1 MADSP
6 KSVPPSVQHTI
17 RREPG
22 SRVTLEVEV
31 AAERLARAADA
42 AFARH
47 VQQAKIPGFRPG
59 KAPRAMYERVYGK
72 EHLWEDA
79 AEDLTDQ
86 TYREI
91 VDAEDIEP
99 IDRPEVRIAQREEGK
114 PLRYT
119 ATVVVRPEVRLG
131 DYAAHGA
138 ALEPVVPSE
147 ADVERTLGAM
157 RESHAQL
164 RPVER
169 ASRTG
174 DILTV
179 DIDAAIP
186 GKTLPPF
193 ARNAHIEAGKDLGIA
208 GLGDALVGMKSGE
221 EKNVDLSFPQDAS
234 EGELKGKSATFSIRP
249 SAVAEK
255 VLPALDDDFA
265 KTVGVTDLATLRKS
279 VRNELAHAAFHEARD
294 DAAEKAVA
302 HALASAEVEV
312 PEILVQDELEHLIAD
327 LRSRV
332 KEERISFEQF
342 LLQARKTEEELRKEW
357 RPMAERRAKSLLVL
371 DAIAR
376 KEGVTVS
383 GNELAAQAALSP
395 LAQVDPQALR
405 SPAVLASLARSI
417 RNRKTVDKLIGLDSP
432 DAEREAIR
440 RAGGEVEPEPERP
453 PEIIVPARS
462 DATAEGRE
470 AIRALIQKE

>member
-1 MADSP
+1 
-6 KSVPPSVQHTI
+6 
-17 RREPG
+17 
-22 SRVTLEVEV
+22 
-31 AAERLARAADA
+31 
-42 AFARH
+42 
-47 VQQAKIPGFRPG
+47 
-59 KAPRAMYERVYGK
+59 
-72 EHLWEDA
+72 
-79 AEDLTDQ
+79 
-86 TYREI
+86 
-91 VDAEDIEP
+91 
-99 IDRPEVRIAQREEGK
+99 
-114 PLRYT
+114 
-119 ATVVVRPEVRLG
+119 
-131 DYAAHGA
+131 
-138 ALEPVVPSE
+138 
-147 ADVERTLGAM
+147 M
-157 RESHAQL
+157 RETHAQL
-164 RPVER
+164 RPVDREAR
-169 ASRTG
+169 PG
-174 DILTV
+174 DIVTV

-193 ARNAHIEAGKDLGIA
+193 ARNAHVEAGKDLGIA
-208 GLGDALVGMKSGE
+208 GLGEALVGMKSGE
-221 EKNVDLSFPQDAS
+221 QKNVDLSFPQDAS

-294 DAAEKAVA
+294 DAAEKAVG

-312 PEILVQDELEHLIAD
+312 PEILVQAELEHLIAD
-327 LRSRV
+327 LKARV

-432 DAEREAIR
+432 DAQREAIR
-440 RAGGEVEPEPERP
+440 RAGGDVEEEPKK
-453 PEIIVPARS
+453 PEIIVPAKS
-462 DATAEGRE
+462 DATPEGRD
-470 AIRALIQKE
+470 APRALLEKK